1 MNDFQFNPK
10 YIKRINQITDDYESR
25 KDSSELITEIIK
37 FGRNPLYAFHIYQ
50 EVFGYG
56 DGTGDYYFFEVLSK
70 FFSHLYSFD
79 SINKGSCYNYN
90 YESLEK
96 ISTESYY
103 NYQGLEK
110 ILTPNTAWL
119 LINQLGNAN
128 LIEYGQSTRYGWMCD
143 RGLFLQALFDYHVK
157 DDLLFE
163 YFKLSDP
170 DNEKYLLMDKFK
182 EV

>member
-56 DGTGDYYFFEVLSK
+56 DGTGDYYFFDILSK

-79 SINKGSCYNYN
+79 SINKGSCYN
-90 YESLEK
+90 
-96 ISTESYY
+96 Y

-143 RGLFLQALFDYHVK
+143 RGLFLQALFDYHAK
-157 DDLLFE
+157 QDLLFE
-163 YFKLSDP
+163 YFELTDP
-170 DNEKYLLMDKFK
+170 DNEEYSLMDKFK